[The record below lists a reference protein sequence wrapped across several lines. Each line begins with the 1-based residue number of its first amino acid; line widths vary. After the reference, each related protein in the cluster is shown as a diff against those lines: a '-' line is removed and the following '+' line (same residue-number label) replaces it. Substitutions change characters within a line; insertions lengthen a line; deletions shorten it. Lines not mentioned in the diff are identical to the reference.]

1 MPPSEHGHDSL
12 GIGQNYV
19 AFSRESAE
27 YGLNRCKDTTF
38 LRFIQMYKPEILCKY
53 QSIESVEPTV
63 EPNCKCKITQ
73 FLSKTWVYLIQNR
86 TDKHYDS
93 FNTVL
98 ECTSESYSFICG

>member
-12 GIGQNYV
+12 DIGQNYV

-38 LRFIQMYKPEILCKY
+38 QRFIQMYKPEILCKY
-53 QSIESVEPTV
+53 QSIESVEPTS
-63 EPNCKCKITQ
+63 KCKIIQ
-73 FLSKTWVYLIQNR
+73 FLSKTWVYLFQNR

-93 FNTVL
+93 FNSVL
-98 ECTSESYSFICG
+98 ECTSESYAFICG